1 MSFIDNTAYSIV
13 IARIVLKTDFTN
25 EGGKIMRSIC
35 SLISQK
41 CAQLA
46 NVHYSTESVII

>member
-1 MSFIDNTAYSIV
+1 MKEVKMYAQYLFV
-13 IARIVLKTDFTN
+13 
-25 EGGKIMRSIC
+25 
-35 SLISQK
+35 ISQK